1 MHKIKVSFKSE
12 YLKEVF
18 SDIVSQVEFSLNLD
32 NVIASTEQE
41 LDSKESEL
49 RQWASAENTQLNDQV
64 CQLRQQVETGR
75 LKLKDL
81 RQQHLR
87 SINDRERLLSDLRC
101 TEEMERR
108 TTQVALDNEIY
119 IGRLKEEITKLQ
131 N

>member
-49 RQWASAENTQLNDQV
+49 RQWASAENTQLND
-64 CQLRQQVETGR
+64 
-75 LKLKDL
+75 
-81 RQQHLR
+81 
-87 SINDRERLLSDLRC
+87 
-101 TEEMERR
+101 
-108 TTQVALDNEIY
+108 
-119 IGRLKEEITKLQ
+119 
-131 N
+131 